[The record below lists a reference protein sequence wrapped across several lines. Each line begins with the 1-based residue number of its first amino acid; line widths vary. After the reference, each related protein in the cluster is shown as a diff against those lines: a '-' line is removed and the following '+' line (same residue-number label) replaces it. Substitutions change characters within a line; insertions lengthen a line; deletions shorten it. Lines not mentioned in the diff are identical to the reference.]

1 MEHSCPPRRSSALA
15 RLIGQNEV
23 NAIRASDS
31 RPNDVPHRKAAEGFL
46 FLPFDL
52 LLRRGTATPG
62 NESRDTDDDPASQ
75 GQLRIFRARSEEHT
89 SELQSLMRISYSVF
103 CLKKKKIYIKKQH
116 YHKHQIKRRSNHTTN
131 HNTITYIQPRQRI
144 TKPHTNYIISIVH
157 KQSYLHHQN

>member
-52 LLRRGTATPG
+52 LLRRGIATPG

-75 GQLRIFRARSEEHT
+75 GHLRIFRACHRMGSAEARGHVVYRPCVRNIQEPEHHGCPAILP
-89 SELQSLMRISYSVF
+89 S
-103 CLKKKKIYIKKQH
+103 
-116 YHKHQIKRRSNHTTN
+116 TT
-131 HNTITYIQPRQRI
+131 TT
-144 TKPHTNYIISIVH
+144 TT
-157 KQSYLHHQN
+157 